1 MISSTS
7 IILSNL
13 KHHWLIQTTANELE
27 YMRYRYTSAFF
38 SQSHTTKAS
47 CPNGVR
53 TDLQKLYRLKLYPYI
68 LYREQTVSGTNCF
81 GYICLE
87 NKEYLLVIIW

>member
-13 KHHWLIQTTANELE
+13 KNHWLIQTTANELE

-47 CPNGVR
+47 CPNGVG
-53 TDLQKLYRLKLYPYI
+53 TDLHKLYRLKLYPYI
-68 LYREQTVSGTNCF
+68 C
-81 GYICLE
+81 
-87 NKEYLLVIIW
+87 